1 MVLDRLFLI
10 IFSVVC
16 FVGTGVILMQ
26 GLLFRKC
33 NDVLCLFSPNVLGPT
48 VAYRPIQMICIYFE
62 SVSRVNKLSQ

>member
-26 GLLFRKC
+26 APTFWDDRQPI
-33 NDVLCLFSPNVLGPT
+33 DLFSEPT
-48 VAYRPIQMICIYFE
+48 LQQKM
-62 SVSRVNKLSQ
+62 S

>member
-26 GLLFRKC
+26 APTFWDDRQPI
-33 NDVLCLFSPNVLGPT
+33 DLFSEPT
-48 VAYRPIQMICIYFE
+48 LQQKMT
-62 SVSRVNKLSQ
+62 